1 MNFAGSNTRNQ
12 RISRGIL
19 IAFMSLIALIELF
32 PLIWLVDFSLAKSGD
47 LFASNILIAPN
58 PPQWQNYVTA
68 FVDGKVLHFLY
79 NSVLVNAI
87 TVVATIFISLMVA
100 YACTR
105 MKWKLN
111 RTVMNILL
119 LGMMIPIHA
128 TLLPN
133 FLIYNKVGMIDTVFA
148 LLVPYIAFSL
158 PQGIF
163 IMSSFLESV
172 PRALEESA
180 LIDGCGVYR
189 IIFKIVLPITK
200 PPIITIAI
208 MTFLNNWNEF
218 IMAMTYLTSDT
229 WRTLPFSVLQFQGQY
244 ASNYAVQFAVMAL
257 TALPAL
263 IVYILL
269 NEQITK
275 GIVVGAVKG

>member
-1 MNFAGSNTRNQ
+1 MNFSGSKMKTRKVT
-12 RISRGIL
+12 RGLI
-19 IAFMSLIALIELF
+19 IAFMSLVAFIELF
-32 PLIWLVDFSLAKSGD
+32 PLVWLVDFSLARSGD
-47 LFASNILIAPN
+47 LFASNILIALN
-58 PPQWQNYVTA
+58 PPQWKNYLTA
-68 FVDGKVLHFLY
+68 FVDGKVPHFFF
-79 NSVLVNAI
+79 NSLVVNAI
-87 TVVATIFISLMVA
+87 TVVATVLISLMVA

-105 MKWKLN
+105 MKWK
-111 RTVMNILL
+111 RSKTVMNILL

-133 FLIYNKVGMIDTVFA
+133 FLIYNKMGLVDTVFA
-148 LLVPYIAFSL
+148 LLIPYIAFSL

-180 LIDGCGVYR
+180 LIDGCSVYR
-189 IIFKIVLPITK
+189 IIFEIILPITK

-218 IMAMTYLTSDT
+218 VMAMTYLNSDK

-263 IVYILL
+263 IVYIVL

>member
-1 MNFAGSNTRNQ
+1 MNFAGSKTKNR
-12 RISRGIL
+12 RISRGFLIL
-19 IAFMSLIALIELF
+19 FMSLIALIELF
-32 PLIWLVDFSLAKSGD
+32 PLVWLVDFSLAKSGD

-68 FVDGKVLHFLY
+68 FIDGKVLHYLC
-79 NSVLVNAI
+79 NSLVVNTI

-105 MKWKLN
+105 MRWKMN

-148 LLVPYIAFSL
+148 LLIPYIAFSL

-163 IMSSFLESV
+163 IMASFLESV

-189 IIFKIVLPITK
+189 IIFEIVLPITK

>member
-1 MNFAGSNTRNQ
+1 MNFAGTNTK
-12 RISRGIL
+12 SRRAVRYLL
-19 IAFMSLIALIELF
+19 IAFMSVVAFVELF

-47 LFASNILIAPN
+47 LFASNLLIVPH
-58 PPQWQNYVTA
+58 PPQWKNYVTA
-68 FVDGKVLHFLY
+68 FVDGKVLHFLC
-79 NSVLVNAI
+79 NSIFVNAI
-87 TVVATIFISLMVA
+87 TVVATILISLMVA

-105 MKWKLN
+105 MRWKLN

-133 FLIYNKVGMIDTVFA
+133 FLIYNKAGMVDTVFA
-148 LLVPYIAFSL
+148 LLIPYIAFSL

-163 IMSSFLESV
+163 IMASFLESV
-172 PRALEESA
+172 PHALEESA
-180 LIDGCGVYR
+180 LMDGCGVYR
-189 IIFKIVLPITK
+189 IIFQIILPITK
-200 PPIITIAI
+200 PSIVTIAI

-218 IMAMTYLTSDT
+218 VMAMTYLTSDK

-244 ASNYAVQFAVMAL
+244 SSNYAVQFAVMAL

-263 IVYILL
+263 LIYILL

>member
-1 MNFAGSNTRNQ
+1 MNFAGSNTKSR
-12 RISRGIL
+12 RITRGLL
-19 IAFMSLIALIELF
+19 IAFMSVIAFVELF

-58 PPQWQNYVTA
+58 PPQWQNYYTA
-68 FVDGKVLHFLY
+68 FVDGKVLHFLF
-79 NSVLVNAI
+79 NSI
-87 TVVATIFISLMVA
+87 TVNTITVIATILISLMVA

-133 FLIYNKVGMIDTVFA
+133 FLIYNKVGMVDSIFA

-163 IMSSFLESV
+163 IMASFLESV

-200 PPIITIAI
+200 PSIVTIAI

-218 IMAMTYLTSDT
+218 VMAMTYLTSDK

-257 TALPAL
+257 TAFPAL

>member
-1 MNFAGSNTRNQ
+1 MNFAGSNTK
-12 RISRGIL
+12 SRRMTRGLL
-19 IAFMSLIALIELF
+19 IAFMSVIAFVELF

-58 PPQWQNYVTA
+58 PPQWQNYYTA
-68 FVDGKVLHFLY
+68 FVDGKVLHFLF
-79 NSVLVNAI
+79 NSIVVNTI
-87 TVVATIFISLMVA
+87 TVIATILISLMVA

-133 FLIYNKVGMIDTVFA
+133 FLIYNKVGMVDSIFA

-163 IMSSFLESV
+163 IMASFLESV

-200 PPIITIAI
+200 PSIVTIAI

-218 IMAMTYLTSDT
+218 VMAMTYLTSDK

-257 TALPAL
+257 TAFPAL
-263 IVYILL
+263 VVYILL

>member
-1 MNFAGSNTRNQ
+1 MNFAGSNTGNR

-19 IAFMSLIALIELF
+19 ILFMSLIALIELF

-68 FVDGKVLHFLY
+68 FVDGKVLHFLC
-79 NSVLVNAI
+79 NSVVVNAI

-105 MKWKLN
+105 MRWKMN

-133 FLIYNKVGMIDTVFA
+133 FLIYNKVGMVDTIFA

-172 PRALEESA
+172 PHALEESA

-189 IIFKIVLPITK
+189 IIFQIVLPITK

>member
-1 MNFAGSNTRNQ
+1 MNFAGSNTKSR
-12 RISRGIL
+12 RITRGLL
-19 IAFMSLIALIELF
+19 IAFMSVIAFIELF

-58 PPQWQNYVTA
+58 PPQWQNYYTA
-68 FVDGKVLHFLY
+68 FVDGKVLHFLF
-79 NSVLVNAI
+79 NSI
-87 TVVATIFISLMVA
+87 TVNTITVIATILISLMVA

-133 FLIYNKVGMIDTVFA
+133 FLIYNKVGMVDSIFA

-163 IMSSFLESV
+163 IMASFLESV

-200 PPIITIAI
+200 PSIVTIAI

-218 IMAMTYLTSDT
+218 VMAMTYLTSDK

-257 TALPAL
+257 TAFPAL

>member
-1 MNFAGSNTRNQ
+1 MNFAGSNTK
-12 RISRGIL
+12 SRRMTRGLL
-19 IAFMSLIALIELF
+19 IAFMSVIAFVELF

-58 PPQWQNYVTA
+58 PPQWQNYYTA
-68 FVDGKVLHFLY
+68 FVDGKVLHFLF
-79 NSVLVNAI
+79 NSI
-87 TVVATIFISLMVA
+87 TVNTITVIATILISLMVA

-133 FLIYNKVGMIDTVFA
+133 FLIYNKVGMVDSIFA

-163 IMSSFLESV
+163 IMASFLESV

-200 PPIITIAI
+200 PSIVTIAI

-218 IMAMTYLTSDT
+218 VMAMTYLTSDK

-257 TALPAL
+257 TAFPAL